1 VEIRADE
8 PQPSQIDGDPI
19 GDVVEMDV
27 RVDPGAL
34 VVRVPE
40 KAPQERAPT
49 DVSERTPPAPP
60 GVGPEASADGRR
72 PGGVPAPAAPAR

>member
-1 VEIRADE
+1 MITAEE

-19 GDVVEMDV
+19 GDVTEMNV

-40 KAPQERAPT
+40 RAPDERAPG
-49 DVSERTPPAPP
+49 DPAPSTPPAP
-60 GVGPEASADGRR
+60 R
-72 PGGVPAPAAPAR
+72 PTG